1 MYNIVFDTGPL
12 LNSMFHFSGVNAVM
26 ETCRNYGYVMAVVFG
41 LSIIGI
47 IGKPAYCEVK
57 DK

>member
-1 MYNIVFDTGPL
+1 MYSIVFDTGPL
-12 LNSMFHFSGVNAVM
+12 LNSMFHFSGVNTVM
-26 ETCRNYGYVMAVVFG
+26 ETFQNYGYVIAVIFG

-47 IGKPAYCEVK
+47 MGKAAYCEVQ